1 MASPKGDDHSVS
13 TSERSRDGVA
23 AGSVVSGLVRTVR
36 DRIVS
41 TARASTLYQWLT
53 TEPDP
58 AVIVIDLRETRTVG
72 PILALL
78 DRLIE
83 WATPYWR
90 QSRLHDGVIALERA
104 GERVAATR
112 AGQLLARLLVP
123 PDPPTDDER
132 RE

>member
-1 MASPKGDDHSVS
+1 MASDRPRLRAAIEDSRLGAVSEWLSGADASADDGG
-13 TSERSRDGVA
+13 SRFA
-23 AGSVVSGLVRTVR
+23 ALLTESW
-36 DRIVS
+36 
-41 TARASTLYQWLT
+41 LYRWLT
-53 TEPDP
+53 TEPEP

-72 PILALL
+72 PVLALL
-78 DRLIE
+78 DRLLE